1 MSIKLQKNV
10 ELNSRLPY
18 DLVQEGLTYYFVNK
32 NGIKYRAYFV
42 DISLYYPQFPD
53 TYSFSFEPESQEKHS
68 VDNRISA
75 TIVEIL
81 RRFFEKEENAMIM
94 VCDSVDGKEEKRR
107 KLFDRWFEK
116 HADDS
121 ILKYDASAPLEDY
134 RLFISIYLKKNNP
147 NKALLLQSFYEL
159 LKTDLYQ
166 LGL

>member
-1 MSIKLQKNV
+1 M
-10 ELNSRLPY
+10 ELNSQLPY
-18 DLVQEGLTYYFVNK
+18 DLVQEGLTYFFVNK
-32 NGIKYRAYFV
+32 AGIKYRAYFA
-42 DISLYYPQFPD
+42 DISAYYPQFPD
-53 TYSFSFEPESQEKHS
+53 TYSFSFEPETPKKHP

-134 RLFISIYLKKNNP
+134 RLYISIYFKKTNP
-147 NKALLLQSFYEL
+147 NKTLLLQSFYDL

-166 LGL
+166 IGL

>member
-1 MSIKLQKNV
+1 M
-10 ELNSRLPY
+10 ELNSQLPY
-18 DLVQEGLTYYFVNK
+18 DLVQEGLTYFFVNK
-32 NGIKYRAYFV
+32 DGIKYRAYFA
-42 DISLYYPQFPD
+42 DISAYYPQFPD
-53 TYSFSFEPESQEKHS
+53 AYSFSFEPETPKKHP

-107 KLFDRWFEK
+107 KLFDRCFEK
-116 HADDS
+116 HADNS

-134 RLFISIYLKKNNP
+134 RLYISIYFKKTNP
-147 NKALLLQSFYEL
+147 NKTLLLQSFYDL

-166 LGL
+166 IGL

>member
-1 MSIKLQKNV
+1 M
-10 ELNSRLPY
+10 ELNSQLPY
-18 DLVQEGLTYYFVNK
+18 DLVQEGLTYFFVNK
-32 NGIKYRAYFV
+32 DGIKYRAYFR
-42 DISLYYPQFPD
+42 DISAYYPHSAD
-53 TYSFSFEPESQEKHS
+53 TNTFSFEPETTKKHP

-134 RLFISIYLKKNNP
+134 RLYISIYFKKTNP
-147 NKALLLQSFYEL
+147 NKTLLLQSFYDL

-166 LGL
+166 IGL